1 MSEGIVDGMGWTRAN
16 IHLESLHLVRK
27 TTVAET
33 HTVGP
38 KRGGTHVGFRTS
50 PTTTDALR
58 HRGYTTDVSSP
69 HVSSPLVSSSSVL
82 RQLFVLVCQLF
93 VSCPHVGC
101 IHDGCLSVVPRQ
113 LFISST
119 ARRDGTHST

>member
-69 HVSSPLVSSSSVL
+69 LVSSSSVV
-82 RQLFVLVCQLF
+82 RQLSPRRLYPRRLF
-93 VSCPHVGC
+93 VSCPT
-101 IHDGCLSVVPRQ
+101 SVVRQ
-113 LFISST
+113 FDSPTGCYTRYIINEEGRV
-119 ARRDGTHST
+119 RRWVT